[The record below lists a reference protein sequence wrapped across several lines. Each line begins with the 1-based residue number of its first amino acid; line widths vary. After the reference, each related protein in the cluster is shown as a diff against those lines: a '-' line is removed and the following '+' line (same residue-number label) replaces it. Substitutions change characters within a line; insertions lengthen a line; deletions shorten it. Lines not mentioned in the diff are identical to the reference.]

1 MTVTKNFNYI
11 IQEVTS
17 NLIINFKTPEELMK
31 FMMEDKNNEHIDSDY
46 TLASGLSGLLLLI
59 SQLQKEEIVWN
70 EYGYECMKLLNKY
83 ISDGKI
89 NNLSLWGGLT
99 GIAASAYL
107 LSNKGEYYSN
117 FINQLNEIILDNLSF
132 YLGGSLNNLTSSR
145 TTSLDFEAIYG
156 LAGITRYLL
165 FFKENPKVNEMI
177 RNILNY
183 FIQLNNKVNYR
194 EQKVPGYF
202 ISEGNQLNNDSINY
216 PGGHLD
222 LGLSHGMCGPLSVMA
237 LSLEHGI
244 EQPGQISAI
253 NDMVEQLLKWM
264 QKDQEGVWWPTK
276 INFNEFINEDFI
288 QKQDLIYGWC
298 YGTPGVARILWI
310 CGRALNN
317 KEYQEIALSA
327 YKAICKKDFK
337 NLKIQTPTFCHGI
350 SGILHLTHLMY
361 IESFDKELL
370 SFKNNLAEKILQYY
384 DAENPLGFYDIT
396 YSGKKNL
403 SIGALDGVS
412 GILAVLNSINSNE
425 IPEWSFLYLTN

>member
-165 FFKENPKVNEMI
+165 FFKEDPKVNEMI

-253 NDMVEQLLKWM
+253 NDMVEQL
-264 QKDQEGVWWPTK
+264 
-276 INFNEFINEDFI
+276 
-288 QKQDLIYGWC
+288 
-298 YGTPGVARILWI
+298 
-310 CGRALNN
+310 
-317 KEYQEIALSA
+317 
-327 YKAICKKDFK
+327 
-337 NLKIQTPTFCHGI
+337 
-350 SGILHLTHLMY
+350 
-361 IESFDKELL
+361 
-370 SFKNNLAEKILQYY
+370 
-384 DAENPLGFYDIT
+384 
-396 YSGKKNL
+396 
-403 SIGALDGVS
+403 
-412 GILAVLNSINSNE
+412 
-425 IPEWSFLYLTN
+425 